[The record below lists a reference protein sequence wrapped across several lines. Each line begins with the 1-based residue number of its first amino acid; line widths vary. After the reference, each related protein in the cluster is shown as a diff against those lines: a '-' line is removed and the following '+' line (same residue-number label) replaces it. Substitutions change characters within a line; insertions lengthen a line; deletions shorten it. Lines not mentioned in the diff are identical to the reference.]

1 MSIEILKS
9 DLMQGRNIIEQLAI
23 LNHEIASTEIAE
35 EKAFLSSAADAL
47 LKQIAM
53 INNSIP
59 NLVRGISATNQILPE
74 ETTTV
79 QISIGSIS
87 LNKEDRKRF
96 LEELKISEDVLKKLK
111 KERKARKISAEEEFR
126 KPSGYTALASRLFSK
141 HSFKLADRGFKQ
153 LNENLRKANMAY
165 LLSTYISLMLFSTLL
180 VFAISFFLA
189 LLLSFFDASMV
200 VGKAYPV
207 FKLLGVA
214 GIGFRLLKN
223 LGFSILASAATF
235 WLFYVYPST
244 QAASISGKIR
254 GELPFATIHMSSIAG
269 SGIEPSRIFKI
280 LAMSTEYPAISKEI
294 KKIINYV
301 NFYGYDLI
309 TALRSVAKTTSSENL
324 SELLNGIATNIS
336 GGGSLSDYLGKK
348 AEDTLLD
355 YKLERKKYSN
365 IAETSMDIYI
375 GILIAAPLIFMVLLI
390 VMNVTGM
397 GFGMSMQT
405 LSYLIVAGISLI
417 NIAFLLFL
425 QFRQPA

>member
-9 DLMQGRNIIEQLAI
+9 NLMQGKSIIEQLAI
-23 LNHEIASTEIAE
+23 LNHEIASTKISG
-35 EKAFLSSAADAL
+35 EKAFLGSAIDAL
-47 LKQIAM
+47 FKQLIM
-53 INNSIP
+53 INNAIP
-59 NLVRGISATNQILPE
+59 NLVRGIGAEKQTLPE
-74 ETTTV
+74 ETTIV
-79 QISIGSIS
+79 QVSAGAIS
-87 LNKEDRKRF
+87 LNKDDRKKF
-96 LEELKISEDVLKKLK
+96 LEEFKISGDALKKLRREKRAK
-111 KERKARKISAEEEFR
+111 KMHEEEFK
-126 KPSGYTALASRLFSK
+126 KPSAYVTVASKIFSK
-141 HSFKLADRGFKQ
+141 QAFRLADAGFFKQ
-153 LNENLRKANMAY
+153 LNENLRKANMSY
-165 LLSTYISLMLFSTLL
+165 LLSTYISTMLFSAFL

-189 LLLSFFDASMV
+189 LLFSFFDVSMV
-200 VGKAYPV
+200 AGKAYPV
-207 FKLLGVA
+207 FKLLGFA
-214 GIGFRLLKN
+214 GIGLRLLKN
-223 LGFSILASAATF
+223 IFFSFVFAITTF
-235 WLFYVYPST
+235 WLFYIYPST
-244 QAASISGKIR
+244 QAASISSR
-254 GELPFATIHMSSIAG
+254 VRSELPFAVIHMSSIAG

-294 KKIINYV
+294 RKIINYV
-301 NFYGYDLI
+301 NLYGYDLI
-309 TALRSVAKTTSSENL
+309 TSLRAVAKTTSSEKL